1 MDIIKIRLKILEI
14 TTNKLFLIL
23 LLSLSISQL
32 DFITI
37 RYECDYLGDMG
48 PEYYGFPFIYRTQI
62 PWVNSLSGNFYILG
76 YIGNVSVIYGLLFF
90 SVTLFKKFRI
100 SLGIMKY
107 LKIVTSIITIILF
120 IFASMFFTLIEWN
133 FKWKYNHIEN
143 YGGKP
148 LKCEKHLEFFKSGQ

>member
-1 MDIIKIRLKILEI
+1 MIKIRLKILEI

-37 RYECDYLGDMG
+37 RYECDYLGEMG

-62 PWVNSLSGNFYILG
+62 PWVNSISGKFYILG
-76 YIGNVSVIYGLLFF
+76 YICNVSVIYTLLFLLVKL
-90 SVTLFKKFRI
+90 SEKLSINKR
-100 SLGIMKY
+100 IMKF
-107 LKIVTSIITIILF
+107 LKIITSLITIILF
-120 IFASMFFTLIEWN
+120 IFASLFFTIIEWN
-133 FKWKYNHIEN
+133 FEWKYNHIEN